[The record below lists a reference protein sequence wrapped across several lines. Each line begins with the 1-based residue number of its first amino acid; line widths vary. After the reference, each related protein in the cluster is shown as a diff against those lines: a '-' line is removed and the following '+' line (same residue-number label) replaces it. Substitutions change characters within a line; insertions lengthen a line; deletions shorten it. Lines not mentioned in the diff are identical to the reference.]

1 MLIFTQS
8 VLGLLLGNGLREK
21 REASVSQSV
30 EKNVWV
36 LAVVLAFAN
45 CAAPIIVFV
54 GSIVGGLLAPNKG
67 LVTLPVALFVVGA
80 ATSAIPSALLMKRI
94 GRKKVF
100 LGAGALAVVAAV
112 AAAQSVESG
121 IFAWYCTA
129 VFVLGMTNAV
139 VQQFR
144 FAAMESV
151 TPDKMTQAASRV
163 LLGGVVAA
171 FLGPELALGF
181 KDFGGNEYV
190 GSFYALAGVLCVA
203 WFFLLVG
210 YKDIVLMPSD
220 VEIKA
225 RSMGQIFRQPVIW
238 VAVLAGVIAFGVMSL
253 IMTATPVSMHVL
265 NGYSLEDTKWVIQS
279 HIAAM
284 FIPSLV
290 TPMVVRWVGLVGMM
304 GVGLLAFVLA
314 IVIGYWDQ
322 HLMHYWF
329 ALVLLGVGW
338 NFLFIGGTALL
349 PQGYTDGERFKMQ
362 ATNDV
367 CVFVVQALVSML
379 SGWLLYSVGWDV
391 LLLMCLPLIVI
402 QILIIAYWKRGL
414 SAQHKA
420 L

>member
-1 MLIFTQS
+1 M
-8 VLGLLLGNGLREK
+8 
-21 REASVSQSV
+21 SQSV

-54 GSIVGGLLAPNKG
+54 GSIVGGLLAPSEG
-67 LVTLPVALFVVGA
+67 LATLPVALFVVGA

-100 LGAGALAVVAAV
+100 LGAGALAVVAAI
-112 AAAQSVESG
+112 AAAQSVGSG
-121 IFAWYCTA
+121 IFVWYCAA

-151 TPDKMTQAASRV
+151 SPDKMTEAASRV

-210 YKDIVLMPSD
+210 YKEVVLVASD
-220 VEIKA
+220 VEIEA
-225 RSMGQIFRQPVIW
+225 RSIGQIFGQPVIW
-238 VAVLAGVIAFGVMSL
+238 VAVMGGVIAFGVMSL

-265 NGYSLEDTKWVIQS
+265 NSYSLEDTKWVIQS

-284 FIPSLV
+284 FIPSLF
-290 TPMVVRWVGLVGMM
+290 TPIVVRWVGLVGMM
-304 GVGLLAFVLA
+304 GLGLFAFALA

-379 SGWLLYSVGWDV
+379 SGWLLYSVGWEM

>member
-1 MLIFTQS
+1 M
-8 VLGLLLGNGLREK
+8 GGGLRGS
-21 REASVSQSV
+21 RGASVSQSV

-54 GSIVGGLLAPNKG
+54 GSIVGGLLAPSDG
-67 LVTLPVALFVVGA
+67 LATLPVALFVVGA

-100 LGAGALAVVAAV
+100 WGAGALAVVAAI
-112 AAAQSVESG
+112 AAAQSVGSG
-121 IFAWYCTA
+121 IFVWYCAA

-151 TPDKMTQAASRV
+151 SPDKMTEAASRV

-171 FLGPELALGF
+171 FLGPELALSF
-181 KDFGGNEYV
+181 KDLGGNEYV
-190 GSFYALAGVLCVA
+190 GSFYALAGALCVA

-210 YKDIVLMPSD
+210 YKEVVLVPSG
-220 VEIKA
+220 VEIEA
-225 RSMGQIFRQPVIW
+225 RSIGQIFSQPLIW
-238 VAVLAGVIAFGVMSL
+238 VAVMAGVIAFGVMSL

-265 NGYSLEDTKWVIQS
+265 NDYSLEDTKWVIQS

-284 FIPSLV
+284 FIPSLF
-290 TPMVVRWVGLVGMM
+290 TPIVVRWVGLVGMM
-304 GVGLLAFVLA
+304 GLGLFAFTLA
-314 IVIGYWDQ
+314 IIIGWWDQ
-322 HLMHYWF
+322 HLLHYWF

-379 SGWLLYSVGWDV
+379 SGWLLYSVGWKI

>member
-1 MLIFTQS
+1 MNQS
-8 VLGLLLGNGLREK
+8 VG
-21 REASVSQSV
+21 
-30 EKNVWV
+30 KNVWV
-36 LAVVLAFAN
+36 LAVVLAFSN

-54 GSIVGGLLAPNKG
+54 GSIVGGLLAPNEA
-67 LVTLPVALFVVGA
+67 LATLPVALFVVGA
-80 ATSAIPSALLMKRI
+80 AIAAIPSALLMNRI

-100 LGAGALAVVAAV
+100 LGAGALAIIAAI
-112 AAAQSVESG
+112 AAGQSVG
-121 IFAWYCTA
+121 AGVFVWYCTS
-129 VFVLGMTNAV
+129 VFVLGMANAV

-171 FLGPELALGF
+171 FLGPELALSF

-190 GSFYALAGVLCVA
+190 GSFYALAGTLCVA
-203 WFFLLVG
+203 WVLLLVG
-210 YKDIVLMPSD
+210 YKDVVLATPD
-220 VEIKA
+220 IEIET
-225 RSMGQIFRQPVIW
+225 RSIGQIFRQPVIW

-284 FIPSLV
+284 FIPSLF
-290 TPMVVRWVGLVGMM
+290 TPMIVRWVGLAGMM
-304 GVGLLAFVLA
+304 GLGLFAFLLT

-322 HLMHYWF
+322 HLIHYWF
-329 ALVLLGVGW
+329 SLVLLGIGW

-349 PQGYTDGERFKMQ
+349 PQGYTDGERFKVQ

-367 CVFVVQALVSML
+367 CVFAMQALVSML
-379 SGWLLYSVGWDV
+379 SGWLLYSAGWEM
-391 LLLMCLPLIVI
+391 LLLICLPLIVI
-402 QILIIAYWKRGL
+402 QILIITYWKSGL
-414 SAQHKA
+414 SEQHKA